1 MIHIKEQV
9 INEVPKTELA
19 KELGLS
25 RQGLYNK
32 LKSNQIEEVYQAA
45 LRIKQKEEIKK
56 QDNKNIEKII
66 KLENEIKSLKERIK
80 ELKAEI
86 ILYKNQ
92 EKYKQQREEYL
103 TLEKKYINLRARYT
117 NQNEELIRLK
127 VMIGGSNDNSRS
139 K

>member
-1 MIHIKEQV
+1 MEEL
-9 INEVPKTELA
+9 INEISKTELA
-19 KELGLS
+19 KEMGLS

-32 LKSNQIEEVYQAA
+32 IKAGHTEEIYQAA
-45 LRIKQKEEIKK
+45 LKIKEK
-56 QDNKNIEKII
+56 QNKIIEKNKDKEKIK
-66 KLENEIKSLKERIK
+66 KLENEIKSLKERIR
-80 ELKAEI
+80 ELKTEI
-86 ILYKNQ
+86 VLYKNQ

-103 TLEKKYINLRARYT
+103 ELEKKYINLRARYT